1 MFGGKARCLD
11 CNKMYR
17 RWQQTCQKCGSHQV
31 AVLEPSTDAEHF
43 MNVPLHRKSKLIE
56 AMSYEEVTPES
67 LKAQLISSE
76 TDPGLIERYYKAARF
91 IKAISAKK

>member
-1 MFGGKARCLD
+1 
-11 CNKMYR
+11 
-17 RWQQTCQKCGSHQV
+17 
-31 AVLEPSTDAEHF
+31 